1 MKFKP
6 MILCA
11 LLTVLAIPAMG
22 QIDPGPDGIGIYAD
36 MEAMTNAMDTGTGL
50 FVELYVLVTGCTA
63 EGGITAWEMSLHYEG
78 PITHAGYLIPYNH
91 INVGIFPSFSV
102 GNAQA
107 VIPQQPVMHLMTLN
121 FLVLGTEP
129 ADIYVRA
136 AHAPS
141 GGSMG
146 NDLPVYIN
154 DTGDGSYTDLRN
166 MYPSSGS
173 VDLPVFRF
181 NGAEPVA
188 TDSATWSGVKAMFR

>member
-1 MKFKP
+1 MKFKL

-11 LLTVLAIPAMG
+11 LLTLLAIPAMG

-36 MEAMTNAMDTGTGL
+36 MEAMTNAMDTGEGL
-50 FVELYVLVTGCTA
+50 VELYVLVTGCTA
-63 EGGITAWEMSLHYEG
+63 EGGITAWEMSLFYDG

-102 GNAQA
+102 GNAQE
-107 VIPQQPVMHLMTLN
+107 VIPQQPVMHLMTLT
-121 FLVLGTEP
+121 FLVLGTGQ
-129 ADIYVRA
+129 ADIYIRA
-136 AHAPS
+136 ADAPE
-141 GGSMG
+141 GGSLG

-154 DTGDGSYTDLRN
+154 ETGDGSYSDLRN

-173 VDLPVFRF
+173 VGLPVFRF
-181 NGAEPVA
+181 NGEGPVA